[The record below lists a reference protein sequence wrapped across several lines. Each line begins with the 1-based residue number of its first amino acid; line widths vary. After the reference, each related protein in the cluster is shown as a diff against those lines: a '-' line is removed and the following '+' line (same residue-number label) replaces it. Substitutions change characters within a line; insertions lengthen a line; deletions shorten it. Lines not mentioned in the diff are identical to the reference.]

1 MYRRVQY
8 NELRSRIA
16 EPRDK
21 IQVLSGPRQVGKSTL
36 VKQVLELGCAYS
48 GKELSL
54 NKMVGQLQD
63 AGNVTTLDE
72 SRLLCGL
79 HKYASDNARK
89 YNSVP
94 KLMVYNTALFS
105 VQSGMSYNKAFT
117 APKIWGRWMESAVG
131 AYLLNNAEEY
141 DYKLY
146 YWREREDEVDFII
159 DSDNKLIALEVKSGR
174 RTDNE
179 GLSEFIKRFNPDYSL
194 VVGSGGVPL
203 EEFLRWDLGKLID
216 R

>member
-1 MYRRVQY
+1 
-8 NELRSRIA
+8 
-16 EPRDK
+16 
-21 IQVLSGPRQVGKSTL
+21 
-36 VKQVLELGCAYS
+36 
-48 GKELSL
+48 
-54 NKMVGQLQD
+54 MVGQLQD
-63 AGNVTTLDE
+63 AGNVTTLAGYLTTLDE
-72 SRLLCGL
+72 SILLCGL

-117 APKIWGRWMESAVG
+117 APREWGRWVESAVG
-131 AYLLNNAEEY
+131 AYLLNNADEY

-146 YWREREDEVDFII
+146 YWRERDDEVDFII
-159 DSDNKLIALEVKSGR
+159 DSDNKLIAIEVKSGR

-179 GLSEFIKRFNPDYSL
+179 GLSEFKKRFNPDYSL